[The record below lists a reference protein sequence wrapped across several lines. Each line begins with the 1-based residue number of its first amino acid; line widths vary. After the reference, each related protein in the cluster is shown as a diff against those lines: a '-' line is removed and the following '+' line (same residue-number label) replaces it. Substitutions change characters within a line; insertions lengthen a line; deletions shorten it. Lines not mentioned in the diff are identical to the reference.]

1 MLAAIVSMWKLRP
14 NGVHFRCCG
23 PCDPPLTVSISPTQQ
38 RQQSERLKK
47 NFKPHKN
54 LGKEGNNCWIKNP
67 ATTKNPISF
76 RPLLTAI
83 RRGGPL
89 VDNLATFSSSTF
101 LRLLYSLH
109 LPSRPP
115 AHTAA
120 VSSFFLKK
128 KKKIQKKEGKNPL
141 AGDWSFSKQKWAPA
155 NQKAQFVRRRRYL
168 ATT

>member
-67 ATTKNPISF
+67 ATTKKSNFIPPSSYSD
-76 RPLLTAI
+76 PA
-83 RRGGPL
+83 GGPL

-101 LRLLYSLH
+101 LRLHYSLH

-120 VSSFFLKK
+120 VSSFFLK